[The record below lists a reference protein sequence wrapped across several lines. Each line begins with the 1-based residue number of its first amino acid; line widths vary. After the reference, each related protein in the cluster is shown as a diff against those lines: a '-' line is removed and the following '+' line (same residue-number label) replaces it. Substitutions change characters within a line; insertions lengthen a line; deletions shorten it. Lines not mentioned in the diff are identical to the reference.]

1 MGHEPVL
8 KGPKSAEWLNPTPV
22 EPTLKRRLSTSRDP
36 MDSALISRK
45 DIIAAADSI
54 EPLPA
59 SISRL
64 MSLVSSADYDAADIV
79 EVITHDPALAADVL
93 IRANSV
99 MSASRSVI
107 GDLKQAAARI
117 GANAI
122 VEIAMRRTMQSRL
135 SGEVEA
141 YGLGPNDLWR
151 HAVTASVAGDVIRKA
166 ASQPVAP
173 MISTAG
179 LLHDIGKMVIAKC
192 LPPTLTD
199 SLVAAAEADGLD
211 IAEAERQVLG
221 IDHGEVG
228 GVVVRTWGLPVSV
241 QMALTQHHAE
251 STDAF
256 TNALM
261 LADRLA
267 HAVDDLADNEPDEDD
282 LSPWLADAADHAI
295 AVGIAPGKLPA
306 LVAST
311 AELANDVVASFA
323 D

>member
-1 MGHEPVL
+1 
-8 KGPKSAEWLNPTPV
+8 
-22 EPTLKRRLSTSRDP
+22 
-36 MDSALISRK
+36 MDSALISRT
-45 DIIAAADSI
+45 DIIAAADTI

-64 MSLVSSADYDAADIV
+64 MSLVSAADYDAADIV
-79 EVITHDPALAADVL
+79 DVITHDPALAADVL

-107 GDLKQAAARI
+107 GDLKQASARI

-135 SGEVEA
+135 SGEVAA

-166 ASQPVAP
+166 AAKPVAP

-179 LLHDIGKMVIAKC
+179 LLHDIGKLVIAKC

-199 SLVAAAEADGLD
+199 SIVNAAAAEEID
-211 IAEAERQVLG
+211 IADAERQILG

-228 GVVVRTWGLPVSV
+228 AVVVRSWGLPVSV
-241 QMALTQHHAE
+241 QTALMQHHAPT
-251 STDAF
+251 TDSF
-256 TNALM
+256 THALV
-261 LADRLA
+261 LADHLA
-267 HAVDDLADNEPDEDD
+267 HAVDEVNDAEPEEDD
-282 LSPWLADAADHAI
+282 LSPWLADAAEHATAI
-295 AVGIAPGKLPA
+295 GVAPAKLPA
-306 LVAST
+306 LVATIADQAS
-311 AELANDVVASFA
+311 DVVASFV

>member
-1 MGHEPVL
+1 
-8 KGPKSAEWLNPTPV
+8 
-22 EPTLKRRLSTSRDP
+22 
-36 MDSALISRK
+36 MDSALISRT
-45 DIIAAADSI
+45 DIIAAADTI

-79 EVITHDPALAADVL
+79 DVITHDPALAADVL

-135 SGEVEA
+135 SGEVAA

-151 HAVTASVAGDVIRKA
+151 HAVTASVAGDVIRKSA
-166 ASQPVAP
+166 AHPVAP
-173 MISTAG
+173 MISTAA
-179 LLHDIGKMVIAKC
+179 LLHDVGKLVVAKC
-192 LPPTLTD
+192 LPPALTD
-199 SLVAAAEADGLD
+199 TLVTAAETDGISLD
-211 IAEAERQVLG
+211 EAERRVLG

-228 GVVVRTWGLPVSV
+228 GVVVRSWGLPVSV
-241 QMALTQHHAE
+241 QTALTQHHAE
-251 STDAF
+251 TADSF
-256 TNALM
+256 THALM
-261 LADRLA
+261 LADHIA
-267 HAVDDLADNEPDEDD
+267 HAVDELSDEPDEDD
-282 LSPWLADAADHAI
+282 ISPWLTDAAEHAT
-295 AVGIAPGKLPA
+295 AVGIALGKLPGI
-306 LVAST
+306 VATT
-311 AELANDVVASFA
+311 AELATDVVASFS

>member
-1 MGHEPVL
+1 
-8 KGPKSAEWLNPTPV
+8 
-22 EPTLKRRLSTSRDP
+22 
-36 MDSALISRK
+36 MDSALISRT

-64 MSLVSSADYDAADIV
+64 MSLVSGSDYDASDIV
-79 EVITHDPALAADVL
+79 DVITHDPALAADVL

-135 SGEVEA
+135 SGEVAA

-179 LLHDIGKMVIAKC
+179 LLHDIGKLVIAKV
-192 LPPTLTD
+192 LPPALTD
-199 SLVAAAEADGLD
+199 SLVDAAEAEGISLD
-211 IAEAERQVLG
+211 AAERQVLG

-228 GVVVRTWGLPVSV
+228 GVVVRSWGLPVSV
-241 QMALTQHHAE
+241 QTALTQHHAD
-251 STDAF
+251 SADSF
-256 TNALM
+256 THALM
-261 LADRLA
+261 LADHLA
-267 HAVDDLADNEPDEDD
+267 HAVDELSDEPDEDD
-282 LSPWLADAADHAI
+282 LSPWLADAAVHAT
-295 AVGIAPGKLPA
+295 AVGIAPAKLPA
-306 LVAST
+306 LAVTT
-311 AELANDVVASFA
+311 AERASDVVASFA

>member
-1 MGHEPVL
+1 
-8 KGPKSAEWLNPTPV
+8 
-22 EPTLKRRLSTSRDP
+22 
-36 MDSALISRK
+36 MDSALISRT
-45 DIIAAADSI
+45 DIIAAADTI

-64 MSLVSSADYDAADIV
+64 MSLVSSSDYDAAAIV

-107 GDLKQAAARI
+107 GDLQQAAARI

-122 VEIAMRRTMQSRL
+122 VEIAMRRTMQARL
-135 SGEVEA
+135 AGEVAA

-151 HAVTASVAGDVIRKA
+151 HAVTASVAGDIVRKTA
-166 ASQPVAP
+166 GQPVAP

-179 LLHDIGKMVIAKC
+179 LLHDIGKLVIAKC

-199 SLVAAAEADGLD
+199 SLVSAAEADSLD

-228 GVVVRTWGLPVSV
+228 GVVVRAWGLPVSV
-241 QMALTQHHAE
+241 QTALTQHHADTAD
-251 STDAF
+251 SF
-256 TNALM
+256 THALM
-261 LADRLA
+261 LADHIA
-267 HAVDDLADNEPDEDD
+267 HAVDELTDEEPEEGE
-282 LSPWLADAADHAI
+282 LSPSLASAVDHATAI
-295 AVGIAPGKLPA
+295 GIAPATLPSIA
-306 LVAST
+306 AKT
-311 AELANDVVASFA
+311 AEQASEVVASFA